1 MTTFFCL
8 KLTQFRIGLLCVIL
22 CIALGIANIFH
33 VNLVIIFSII
43 CIVQGLIILLIEV
56 PFLLKICPLTDNF
69 TGFLRKFNKNWPRAG
84 FYAVNALIQ
93 YLSCILM
100 VTSLLAVA
108 ILLTIVSLCYALA
121 GIKNQEFTTSS
132 ALGGV
137 GLARQ
142 IL

>member
-1 MTTFFCL
+1 M
-8 KLTQFRIGLLCVIL
+8 
-22 CIALGIANIFH
+22 AL
-33 VNLVIIFSII
+33 V
-43 CIVQGLIILLIEV
+43 
-56 PFLLKICPLTDNF
+56 
-69 TGFLRKFNKNWPRAG
+69 
-84 FYAVNALIQ
+84 Q

-108 ILLTIVSLCYALA
+108 IMLTIVAMCYALA
-121 GIKNQEFTTSS
+121 GLKNQEFTTSS